1 MTTLRR
7 QILGLT
13 AAVTLLVLLAFLVPL
28 GLLLDRSA
36 QQRAISDATHQAM
49 ALAPRLSS
57 SPEDVAGYPGTTVFL
72 PGGEVLGTPGRRTDA
87 IELAALRG
95 PITVR
100 TRLGVDVLVPA
111 YRPDG
116 NAVIRVP
123 VPAAELHLGVRG
135 TMIRLA
141 LLGAALFAF
150 ALLIADRLARRL
162 VSAATALA
170 AVADRLS
177 GGDLAARAAD
187 QGPEELLRIGGAINQ
202 LAVRIDELLH
212 EQRQEAAALTHG
224 LRTPLTA
231 LRLEADS
238 LGDAEERG
246 RLADAVHYMTRAV
259 DEVIRT
265 ARRPLREGLHPA
277 ADLVDVV
284 AQRLAFWSP
293 LAEETGRTI
302 DIRRPEH
309 PVLVRLS
316 AADAATLVDVLL
328 DNVFTH
334 TPPGTS
340 VVVTVEARDE
350 GGLLRV
356 EDDGPGIAPGPLR
369 SGPLRSDPL
378 TSDPLTSDPL
388 PPLASGTTGMG
399 LQIAARVAA
408 DARGSLTIGRADPLG
423 GARIEVH
430 LAAAT
435 VG

>member
-7 QILGLT
+7 QLIGLT

-36 QQRAISDATHQAM
+36 QQRAISDATQRAL

-57 SPEDVAGYPGTTVFL
+57 RPGDAAGYPGTTVFL
-72 PGGEVLGTPGRRTDA
+72 PGGEILGTPARRTDA

-111 YRPDG
+111 YRPEG
-116 NAVIRVP
+116 TAVIRVP
-123 VPAAELHLGVRG
+123 VPAADLHLGVRG
-135 TMIRLA
+135 TMTRLA

-177 GGDLAARAAD
+177 GGDLAARAAE

-238 LGDAEERG
+238 LGDADERG
-246 RLADAVHYMTRAV
+246 RLADAVHRMTRAV

-277 ADLVDVV
+277 ADLVEVV

-302 DIRRPEH
+302 DTRSPEH
-309 PVLVRLS
+309 PILVRLS

-328 DNVFTH
+328 DNIFTH
-334 TPPGTS
+334 TPPGTR
-340 VVVTVEARDE
+340 VAVTVEAHD
-350 GGLLRV
+350 GGGRLRV
-356 EDDGPGIAPGPLR
+356 EDDGPGIAP
-369 SGPLRSDPL
+369 DPL
-378 TSDPLTSDPL
+378 K
-388 PPLASGTTGMG
+388 PPAPDSTGMGSTGMG
-399 LQIAARVAA
+399 LRIAARVAA
-408 DARGSLTIGRADPLG
+408 DARGRLTIGRADPLG
-423 GARIEVH
+423 GARIDV
-430 LAAAT
+430 LLPAT
-435 VG
+435 GS